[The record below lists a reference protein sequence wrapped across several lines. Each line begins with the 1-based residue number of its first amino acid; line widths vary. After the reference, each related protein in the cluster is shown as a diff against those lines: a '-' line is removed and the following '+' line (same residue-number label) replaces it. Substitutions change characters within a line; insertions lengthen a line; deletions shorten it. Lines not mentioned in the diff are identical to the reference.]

1 MAVIGKC
8 CHSKNKVLSFRPKGG
23 NLLLLCHSHR
33 REESAVA
40 LSFRPKGGICCPLS
54 SRLQKSI
61 TKFGLS
67 FRPEGGIRCCFVIPT
82 EGRDLLLA
90 ENNPLLGLAT
100 DALANQI
107 GEAAFRSL
115 AKLVVMRSFLADD
128 KPSAAIAG
136 VKPFR
141 ARCCRSV
148 AAVKT
153 YAGPHLDK
161 RSALRQFRRSLVLD
175 PHQRSSL
182 VAFQHPHRAD
192 RDRIPGFSLSDSAPL
207 SRSQQKAD
215 HKHRSRHDGGEDEE
229 GFFQR
234 SNDPKL
240 RQAQY
245 FGA

>member
-1 MAVIGKC
+1 M
-8 CHSKNKVLSFRPKGG
+8 
-23 NLLLLCHSHR
+23 
-33 REESAVA
+33 
-40 LSFRPKGGICCPLS
+40 
-54 SRLQKSI
+54 
-61 TKFGLS
+61 
-67 FRPEGGIRCCFVIPT
+67 
-82 EGRDLLLA
+82 A

-100 DALANQI
+100 DALADQI

-115 AKLVVMRSFLADD
+115 AKLVVMRSLLADD
-128 KPSAAIAG
+128 KPSAAIAR

-141 ARCCRSV
+141 ARCCRTV

-182 VAFQHPHRAD
+182 VALQHPHRTD

-215 HKHRSRHDGGEDEE
+215 HKHRSRHDSGEDEE
-229 GFFQR
+229 GFFQS
-234 SNDPKL
+234 SNDPSCGKPNTL
-240 RQAQY
+240 GHRPNSVNFCQRAQWR
-245 FGA
+245 AKPCRPSSA